1 MLSDLL
7 FKYFAISCDMLDFLT
22 ILQDNTLIKSD
33 PLVYATLSVWSW
45 SCIQFF
51 IFIPKYED
59 EEKRKFNAYIT
70 NSLISTLFL
79 DLPFLGIRIAVIF
92 FFGSHNYNSYFFAIK
107 NICMIF
113 LQIIRIRATFLER
126 HIRENKYAR
135 NLSYRKGTDIESN
148 GALFDANE
156 LAKRKFIS
164 QRLANNNFNVDINI
178 QDDNV
183 DLNNEKTNNIPRLP
197 RTIETVKLHKKV
209 AFEKA
214 SNPNSVDNLNVTQ
227 PQTLENNLIKNN
239 FKANLLKKSAQQPV
253 ENIQN
258 EDLDLGTAVQSILKK
273 PNLSVSANKYQTNK
287 QPIIHTEI

>member
-1 MLSDLL
+1 
-7 FKYFAISCDMLDFLT
+7 
-22 ILQDNTLIKSD
+22 
-33 PLVYATLSVWSW
+33 
-45 SCIQFF
+45 
-51 IFIPKYED
+51 
-59 EEKRKFNAYIT
+59 
-70 NSLISTLFL
+70 
-79 DLPFLGIRIAVIF
+79 
-92 FFGSHNYNSYFFAIK
+92 
-107 NICMIF
+107 MIF